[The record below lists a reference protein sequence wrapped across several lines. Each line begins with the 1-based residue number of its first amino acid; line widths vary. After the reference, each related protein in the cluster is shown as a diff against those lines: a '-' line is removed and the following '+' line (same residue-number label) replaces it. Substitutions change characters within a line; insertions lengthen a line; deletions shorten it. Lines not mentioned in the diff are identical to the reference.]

1 MMIMKITLLPKNNLG
16 KWSVGLSIAFIILI
30 WLKIQFSIHVMTF
43 AIAALGL
50 AGFIVSIISIIKNK
64 DRAVLSFLPILVGLI
79 IILWIAAEIIF
90 PH

>member
-1 MMIMKITLLPKNNLG
+1 MKMSLLPKTHLG

-30 WLKIQFSIHVMTF
+30 WLKIQFGIHVMTF

-50 AGFIVSIISIIKNK
+50 VGFLMGSVAIVKNK
-64 DRAVLSFLPILVGLI
+64 DLSILNFLPILVGSI
-79 IILWIAAEIIF
+79 IIIWIAGEIIY

>member
-1 MMIMKITLLPKNNLG
+1 MSNIKITLLPKNKLG

-50 AGFIVSIISIIKNK
+50 AGFVTSIISIIKNK
-64 DRAVLSFLPILVGLI
+64 DRAILSFLPVFIGLI
-79 IILWIAAEIIF
+79 ILLWIAGEIIY